1 MRCYYFLDQIK
12 IQQFGSTADEHSL
25 VPTGT
30 DETDETDDSWS
41 HRIIRERSIQ
51 SSHEYRN
58 RIEVS
63 KNEEYSR
70 SKKDIDAE

>member
-1 MRCYYFLDQIK
+1 MK
-12 IQQFGSTADEHSL
+12 IDTSILEKRGS